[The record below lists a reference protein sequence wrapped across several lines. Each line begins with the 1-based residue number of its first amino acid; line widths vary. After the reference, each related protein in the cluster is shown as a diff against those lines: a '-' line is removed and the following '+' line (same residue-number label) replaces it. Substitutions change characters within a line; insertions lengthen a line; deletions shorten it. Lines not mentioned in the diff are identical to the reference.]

1 MREPKRARKRRRRK
15 EQRSGDMEP
24 TERIQETQA
33 FKIWESSG
41 VADLG
46 VVAAKSRNGCR
57 ATSQRALNLMPG
69 SVSFTQYVRKGFKP
83 GRDTT

>member
-1 MREPKRARKRRRRK
+1 M
-15 EQRSGDMEP
+15 
-24 TERIQETQA
+24 

-46 VVAAKSRNGCR
+46 VVAGKSRNGCR
-57 ATSQRALNLMPG
+57 AASQRALNFMPG
-69 SVSFTQYVRKGFKP
+69 NVSFTQYVMKGFKP